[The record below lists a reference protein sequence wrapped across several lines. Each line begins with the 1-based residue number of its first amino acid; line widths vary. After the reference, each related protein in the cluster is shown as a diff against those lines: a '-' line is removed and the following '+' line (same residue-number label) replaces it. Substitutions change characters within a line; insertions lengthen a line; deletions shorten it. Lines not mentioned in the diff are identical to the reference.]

1 MSKNFVVSLPRWSRF
16 RFCTVEALCR
26 DALSHSTPPLLFF
39 VPHSRGALWKE
50 CSRPAVMQ
58 KVRET
63 AQHPPHPSSE
73 EEAAASLS
81 RFAILSAS
89 SSEDSR
95 CCPDHRLFYTPAPH
109 VAQTCLQLFFLR
121 TLPQRVLAGL
131 AHMDFARA
139 KPRQHCRTP
148 YAAQFVQRLSL
159 LLRRTTAQ
167 TAQLL
172 AVTPLA
178 SNKQGY

>member
-1 MSKNFVVSLPRWSRF
+1 MREVHCGKSAQS
-16 RFCTVEALCR
+16 
-26 DALSHSTPPLLFF
+26 
-39 VPHSRGALWKE
+39 
-50 CSRPAVMQ
+50 PAVMQ

-63 AQHPPHPSSE
+63 AQHPFTPLLRKKQHHPFP
-73 EEAAASLS
+73 ASL
-81 RFAILSAS
+81 FCLLLPQKILGVVLTTDSFTHPLPMLHKPTS
-89 SSEDSR
+89 S
-95 CCPDHRLFYTPAPH
+95 L
-109 VAQTCLQLFFLR
+109 FLR

-139 KPRQHCRTP
+139 KPRQKCRTP
-148 YAAQFVQRLSL
+148 YANQFVQRLSL

>member
-1 MSKNFVVSLPRWSRF
+1 MGK
-16 RFCTVEALCR
+16 
-26 DALSHSTPPLLFF
+26 
-39 VPHSRGALWKE
+39 

-63 AQHPPHPSSE
+63 AQQPLTPLLRKKQHHPFPASLFCLLLPQKILGVVLTTDSFTHPLTMLHKPAKVLFPPHAPPK
-73 EEAAASLS
+73 SLS
-81 RFAILSAS
+81 WFGT
-89 SSEDSR
+89 
-95 CCPDHRLFYTPAPH
+95 HG
-109 VAQTCLQLFFLR
+109 LR
-121 TLPQRVLAGL
+121 PCKTAT
-131 AHMDFARA
+131 
-139 KPRQHCRTP
+139 KCRTP

-178 SNKQGY
+178 SNE

>member
-1 MSKNFVVSLPRWSRF
+1 MGK
-16 RFCTVEALCR
+16 
-26 DALSHSTPPLLFF
+26 
-39 VPHSRGALWKE
+39 

-63 AQHPPHPSSE
+63 AQHPLTPLLRKKQHHPFP
-73 EEAAASLS
+73 ASL
-81 RFAILSAS
+81 FCLLLPQKILGVVLTT
-89 SSEDSR
+89 DSFTH
-95 CCPDHRLFYTPAPH
+95 PLPMLHKPA
-109 VAQTCLQLFFLR
+109 CDSFFLR

-139 KPRQHCRTP
+139 KPRQKCRTP
-148 YAAQFVQRLSL
+148 YANQFVQRPCL